1 MLVLGW
7 WWWASDEMVKSGLK
21 NGWFKVM
28 TIESGSEK
36 GYGMILG
43 CWWWGG
49 DLQVMVVSQMSCC
62 LSPQALVVSAPENHT

>member
-49 DLQVMVVSQMSCC
+49 DLQVMSGESNE
-62 LSPQALVVSAPENHT
+62 LLPQPSGPGRVRP

>member
-1 MLVLGW
+1 
-7 WWWASDEMVKSGLK
+7 MVKSGLK

-62 LSPQALVVSAPENHT
+62 LSPRALVVSAPENHT